1 MPADEAQVKAHHG
14 THPTELFAAVICG
27 AVWLLASRRSRS
39 RFAPKTSATV
49 IAEFLMSI
57 ASHALKSGT
66 VDRSHK
72 GRVMQRP
79 RYDARV

>member
-27 AVWLLASRRSRS
+27 GVWLGFSSFS
-39 RFAPKTSATV
+39 FALRAHSFRNV
-49 IAEFLMSI
+49 MAEFLKSL

-66 VDRSHK
+66 ADCSHK

-79 RYDARV
+79 RCDARA